1 MSVFNYIRR
10 LNLRSQNNLCIKVI
24 RPFADIQGVY
34 SVFGIFMINLTIKQK
49 LVLGIITAIFL
60 STSLVGFMAQQQAY
74 SILEKHVVEAELPI
88 TLKQI
93 GTEIDKEVS
102 MLASAAEQLANNHF
116 VIDALSDPQLNS
128 AKDKMLIKQLNEVKN
143 QYGLH
148 DASVVNR
155 ESAHY
160 WNQKGFLR
168 QLNQEQ
174 DAWFFKYSQS
184 GLSKMIDIYT
194 AVNGEVKLFVNYQQV
209 NGISASG
216 VSKLLDD
223 MVLFINSFR
232 IEKTGFVY
240 LMDGT
245 GKVAIHKDKN
255 VMGKLSI
262 QDIAGD
268 AASTLLTKKEFNLT
282 RLIKNE
288 QEIFLVSHY
297 IKSMNWYIVAEIP
310 VDEVF
315 AGLYASSQKIVL
327 WIAGIIA
334 IFIALSIWASGLI
347 TNKINTLSERFKA
360 LGEGDGNL
368 THRIQ
373 ISGHDEL
380 AELSRGFNSFV
391 EKIHATVSEVV
402 ATGRVLHITAEEVAL
417 KATSTRDNSEM
428 QRDQTLQ
435 VVTAINQMGSTINE
449 IASNAANAAQ
459 SASKVEVST
468 QEGRQTVIE
477 SRDAITQLEG
487 DLVQVSHV
495 VEQLAGTTQDIG
507 SILDVIR
514 GISDQTNLLALNA
527 AIEAARA
534 GEHGRGFAV
543 VADEVRQLAS
553 RTSESTDEIQKMID
567 QLQIEA
573 QNAVTAMGASH
584 AVTARGVKSAD
595 TATNVLAGI
604 ALSITDISDM
614 NTQVATATEEQSTV
628 VHTINQNI
636 EEINGINE
644 LTTATA
650 QELADSSQQ
659 LNALSQRLDQLVG
672 AFKV

>member
-1 MSVFNYIRR
+1 MS
-10 LNLRSQNNLCIKVI
+10 
-24 RPFADIQGVY
+24 IQ
-34 SVFGIFMINLTIKQK
+34 SCGINMINLTIKQK
-49 LVLGIITAIFL
+49 LVAGIVIAIIA
-60 STSLVGFMAQQQAY
+60 STSLVGIVAQKKAFET
-74 SILEKHVVEAELPI
+74 LDERLTTLELPTI
-88 TLKQI
+88 LNQI
-93 GTEIDKEVS
+93 GGEVDKEVAVIS
-102 MLASAAEQLANNHF
+102 SAAEQMANNPF
-116 VIDALSDPQLNS
+116 IIDAISDPTISPEDQTILIAQLNQL
-128 AKDKMLIKQLNEVKN
+128 KQQHQLN
-143 QYGLH
+143 
-148 DASVVNR
+148 DASVANR
-155 ESAHY
+155 KSANY
-160 WNQKGFLR
+160 WNQDGFLR
-168 QLNQEQ
+168 QLTQQQ
-174 DAWFFKYSQS
+174 DGWFFGFTQ
-184 GLSKMIDIYT
+184 GGPERMLNVFT
-194 AVNGEVKLFVNYQQV
+194 EQNGEVKLFVNFQQL
-209 NGISASG
+209 NG
-216 VSKLLDD
+216 VSMAGLSKSLDD
-223 MVLFINSFR
+223 MVSLLNGFR

-240 LMDGT
+240 LMDGN
-245 GKVAIHKDKN
+245 GDIKIHKN
-255 VMGKLSI
+255 NSIMGKQSI
-262 QDIAGD
+262 SDVVGSQE
-268 AASTLLTKKEFNLT
+268 ASVLLTKQNFNLS
-282 RLIKNE
+282 RIMKDG
-288 QEIFLVSHY
+288 QEIFIASHY
-297 IKSMNWYIVAEIP
+297 IPSMEWFIVTEVP

-315 AGLYASSQKIVL
+315 ESLHSSTQDIVM
-327 WIAGIIA
+327 WIVVIIA
-334 IFIALSIWASGLI
+334 VFITLAIWGAGSI
-347 TNKINTLSERFKA
+347 TNKLNDLSCRFRE
-360 LGEGDGNL
+360 LGEGEGDL
-368 THRIQ
+368 THRIE
-373 ISGHDEL
+373 IKGNDEI
-380 AELSRGFNSFV
+380 AQLSKGFNSFV
-391 EKIHATVSEVV
+391 EKIHNTVSEVV
-402 ATGRVLHITAEEVAL
+402 ETGHVLHTTAENVAL

-435 VVTAINQMGSTINE
+435 VVTAINQMGSTIHE
-449 IASNAANAAQ
+449 IASNAASAAQ
-459 SASKVEVST
+459 SASKAEVST

-567 QLQIEA
+567 QLQTEA
-573 QNAVTAMGASH
+573 QNAVTAMEASH
-584 AVTARGVKSAD
+584 TVTARGVSSAD
-595 TATNVLAGI
+595 NATEVLAGI

-628 VHTINQNI
+628 VYTINQNI

>member
-1 MSVFNYIRR
+1 
-10 LNLRSQNNLCIKVI
+10 
-24 RPFADIQGVY
+24 
-34 SVFGIFMINLTIKQK
+34 MINLTIKQK
-49 LVLGIITAIFL
+49 LVAGIVIAIIA
-60 STSLVGFMAQQQAY
+60 STSLVGIVAQTKAFET
-74 SILEKHVVEAELPI
+74 LDERLTTLELPTI
-88 TLKQI
+88 LKQI
-93 GTEIDKEVS
+93 GGEVDKEVAVIS
-102 MLASAAEQLANNHF
+102 SAAEQMANNSF
-116 VIDALSDPQLNS
+116 IIEAISDPTISPENQFI
-128 AKDKMLIKQLNEVKN
+128 LIKQLNQLKQ
-143 QYGLH
+143 QYQLN
-148 DASVVNR
+148 DASVANR
-155 ESAHY
+155 NNAYY
-160 WNQKGFLR
+160 WNQDGFLR
-168 QLNQEQ
+168 QLTQQQ
-174 DAWFFKYSQS
+174 DAWFFGFTQD
-184 GLSKMIDIYT
+184 GPERMLNVFT
-194 AVNGEVKLFVNYQQV
+194 EQNGEVKLFVNFQQL
-209 NGISASG
+209 NG
-216 VSKLLDD
+216 VSMAGFSKSLDD
-223 MVLFINSFR
+223 MVSLLNGFR

-240 LMDGT
+240 LMNGNGDI
-245 GKVAIHKDKN
+245 KIHKN
-255 VMGKLSI
+255 NSIMGKQSI
-262 QDIAGD
+262 SDVVGSQE
-268 AASTLLTKKEFNLT
+268 ASVLLTKQNFNLS
-282 RLIKNE
+282 RIMKDG
-288 QEIFLVSHY
+288 QEIFIASHY
-297 IKSMNWYIVAEIP
+297 IPSMEWFIVAEVP

-315 AGLYASSQKIVL
+315 ESLHSSTQEIILSILV
-327 WIAGIIA
+327 IIA
-334 IFIALSIWASGLI
+334 VFISLAIWGAGSI
-347 TNKINTLSERFKA
+347 TNKIKELVHRFHE
-360 LGEGDGNL
+360 LGEGEGDL
-368 THRIQ
+368 THRIEVK
-373 ISGHDEL
+373 GNDEI
-380 AELSRGFNSFV
+380 AELSKGFNGFV

-402 ATGRVLHITAEEVAL
+402 KTGHVLHTTAEHVAL

-435 VVTAINQMGSTINE
+435 VVTAINQMGSTIHE
-449 IASNAANAAQ
+449 IASNAASAAQ
-459 SASKVEVST
+459 SASKAEVST

-567 QLQIEA
+567 QLQTEA
-573 QNAVTAMGASH
+573 QNAVNAMEASH
-584 AVTARGVKSAD
+584 TVTARGVSSAD
-595 TATNVLAGI
+595 NATEVLAGI

-628 VHTINQNI
+628 VYTINQNI

>member
-1 MSVFNYIRR
+1 
-10 LNLRSQNNLCIKVI
+10 
-24 RPFADIQGVY
+24 
-34 SVFGIFMINLTIKQK
+34 MINLTIKQK
-49 LVLGIITAIFL
+49 LVAGIVIAIIA
-60 STSLVGFMAQQQAY
+60 STSLVGIVAQTKAFET
-74 SILEKHVVEAELPI
+74 LDERLTTLELPTI
-88 TLKQI
+88 LKQI
-93 GTEIDKEVS
+93 GGEVDKEVAVIS
-102 MLASAAEQLANNHF
+102 SAAEQMANNSF
-116 VIDALSDPQLNS
+116 IIEAISDPTISPENQFI
-128 AKDKMLIKQLNEVKN
+128 LIKQLNQLKQ
-143 QYGLH
+143 QYQLN
-148 DASVVNR
+148 DASVANR
-155 ESAHY
+155 NNAYY
-160 WNQKGFLR
+160 WNQDGFLR
-168 QLNQEQ
+168 QLTQQQ
-174 DAWFFKYSQS
+174 DAWFFGFTQD
-184 GLSKMIDIYT
+184 GPERMLNVFT
-194 AVNGEVKLFVNYQQV
+194 EQNGEVKLFVNFQQL
-209 NGISASG
+209 NG
-216 VSKLLDD
+216 VSMAGFSKSLDD
-223 MVLFINSFR
+223 MVSLLNGFR

-240 LMDGT
+240 LMNGNGDI
-245 GKVAIHKDKN
+245 KIHKN
-255 VMGKLSI
+255 NSIMGKQSI
-262 QDIAGD
+262 SDVVGSQE
-268 AASTLLTKKEFNLT
+268 ASVLLTKQNFNLS
-282 RLIKNE
+282 RIMKDG
-288 QEIFLVSHY
+288 QEIFIASHY
-297 IKSMNWYIVAEIP
+297 IPSMEWFIVAEVP

-315 AGLYASSQKIVL
+315 ESLHSSTQEIILSILV
-327 WIAGIIA
+327 IIA
-334 IFIALSIWASGLI
+334 VFISLAIWGAGSI
-347 TNKINTLSERFKA
+347 TNKIKELAHRFHE
-360 LGEGDGNL
+360 LGEGEGDL
-368 THRIQ
+368 THRIEVK
-373 ISGHDEL
+373 GNDEI
-380 AELSRGFNSFV
+380 AELSKGFNGFV

-402 ATGRVLHITAEEVAL
+402 ETGHVLHTTAENVAL

-435 VVTAINQMGSTINE
+435 VVTAINQMGSTIHE
-449 IASNAANAAQ
+449 IASNAASAAQ
-459 SASKVEVST
+459 SASKAEVST

-567 QLQIEA
+567 QLQAEA
-573 QNAVTAMGASH
+573 QNAVNAMEASH
-584 AVTARGVKSAD
+584 TVTARGVSSAD
-595 TATNVLAGI
+595 NATEVLAGI

-628 VHTINQNI
+628 VYTINQNI

>member
-1 MSVFNYIRR
+1 MS
-10 LNLRSQNNLCIKVI
+10 
-24 RPFADIQGVY
+24 IQRC
-34 SVFGIFMINLTIKQK
+34 GINMINLTIKQK
-49 LVLGIITAIFL
+49 LVAGIVIAIIA
-60 STSLVGFMAQQQAY
+60 STSLVGIVAQKKAFET
-74 SILEKHVVEAELPI
+74 LDERLTTLELPTI
-88 TLKQI
+88 LNQI
-93 GTEIDKEVS
+93 GGEVDKEVS
-102 MLASAAEQLANNHF
+102 IISSAAEQMANNRF
-116 VIDALSDPQLNS
+116 IIDAISNPDISPEDQTILIAQLNQL
-128 AKDKMLIKQLNEVKN
+128 KQQYQLN
-143 QYGLH
+143 
-148 DASVVNR
+148 DASVANR
-155 ESAHY
+155 QTANY
-160 WNQKGFLR
+160 WNQGGFLR
-168 QLNQEQ
+168 QLTQQQ
-174 DAWFFKYSQS
+174 DGWFFGFTQ
-184 GLSKMIDIYT
+184 GGPERMLNVFT
-194 AVNGEVKLFVNYQQV
+194 EQNGEVKLFVNFQQL
-209 NGISASG
+209 NGVAMAG
-216 VSKLLDD
+216 FSKSLDD
-223 MVLFINSFR
+223 MVSLLNGFK

-240 LMDGT
+240 LMDGN
-245 GKVAIHKDKN
+245 GDIKIHKN
-255 VMGKLSI
+255 NSIMGKQSI
-262 QDIAGD
+262 RDVVGAE
-268 AASTLLTKKEFNLT
+268 ASTLLAKQEFNLS
-282 RLIKNE
+282 RIMKDG
-288 QEIFLVSHY
+288 QEIFIASHY
-297 IKSMNWYIVAEIP
+297 IPSMEWFIVAEVP

-315 AGLYASSQKIVL
+315 ESLHASTQDIII
-327 WIAGIIA
+327 WIAVIIA
-334 IFIALSIWASGLI
+334 VFITLAIWGAGSI
-347 TNKINTLSERFKA
+347 TNKINELACRFRE
-360 LGEGDGNL
+360 LGEGEGDL
-368 THRIQ
+368 AHRIE
-373 ISGHDEL
+373 IKGNDEI
-380 AELSRGFNSFV
+380 AELSKGFNGFV

-402 ATGRVLHITAEEVAL
+402 ETGHVLHTTAENVAL

-449 IASNAANAAQ
+449 IASNAANAANAAQ
-459 SASKVEVST
+459 SASKAEVST

-477 SRDAITQLEG
+477 SRDAIMQLEG

-514 GISDQTNLLALNA
+514 SISDQTNLLALNA

-553 RTSESTDEIQKMID
+553 RTSESTDEIQRMID
-567 QLQIEA
+567 QLQTEA
-573 QNAVTAMGASH
+573 QNAVTAMEASH

-595 TATNVLAGI
+595 TATDVLAGI

-628 VHTINQNI
+628 VFTINQNI

>member
-1 MSVFNYIRR
+1 
-10 LNLRSQNNLCIKVI
+10 
-24 RPFADIQGVY
+24 
-34 SVFGIFMINLTIKQK
+34 MINLTIKQK
-49 LVLGIITAIFL
+49 LVAGIVIAIIA
-60 STSLVGFMAQQQAY
+60 STSLVGIVAQTKAFET
-74 SILEKHVVEAELPI
+74 LDERLTTLELPTI
-88 TLKQI
+88 LKQI
-93 GTEIDKEVS
+93 GGEVDKEVAVIS
-102 MLASAAEQLANNHF
+102 SAAEQMANNSF
-116 VIDALSDPQLNS
+116 IIEAISDPTISPENQFI
-128 AKDKMLIKQLNEVKN
+128 LIKQLNQLKQ
-143 QYGLH
+143 QYQLN
-148 DASVVNR
+148 DASVANR
-155 ESAHY
+155 NNAYY
-160 WNQKGFLR
+160 WNQDGFLR
-168 QLNQEQ
+168 QLTQQQ
-174 DAWFFKYSQS
+174 DAWFFGFTQD
-184 GLSKMIDIYT
+184 GPERMLNVFT
-194 AVNGEVKLFVNYQQV
+194 EQNGEVKLFVNFQQL
-209 NGISASG
+209 NG
-216 VSKLLDD
+216 VSMAGFSKSLDD
-223 MVLFINSFR
+223 MVSLLNGFR

-240 LMDGT
+240 LMNGNGDI
-245 GKVAIHKDKN
+245 KIHKN
-255 VMGKLSI
+255 NSIMGKQSI
-262 QDIAGD
+262 SDVVGSQE
-268 AASTLLTKKEFNLT
+268 ASVLLTKQNFNLS
-282 RLIKNE
+282 RIMKDG
-288 QEIFLVSHY
+288 QEIFIASHY
-297 IKSMNWYIVAEIP
+297 IPSMEWFIVAEVP

-315 AGLYASSQKIVL
+315 ESLHSSTQEIILSILV
-327 WIAGIIA
+327 IIA
-334 IFIALSIWASGLI
+334 VFISLAIWGAGSI
-347 TNKINTLSERFKA
+347 TNKIKELAHRFHE
-360 LGEGDGNL
+360 LGEGEGDL
-368 THRIQ
+368 THRIEVK
-373 ISGHDEL
+373 GNDEI
-380 AELSRGFNSFV
+380 AELSKGFNGFV

-402 ATGRVLHITAEEVAL
+402 ETGHVLHTTAENVAL

-435 VVTAINQMGSTINE
+435 VVTAINQMGSTIHE
-449 IASNAANAAQ
+449 IASNAASAAQ
-459 SASKVEVST
+459 SASKAEVST

-567 QLQIEA
+567 QLQTEA
-573 QNAVTAMGASH
+573 QNAVNAMEASH
-584 AVTARGVKSAD
+584 TVTARGVSSAD
-595 TATNVLAGI
+595 NATEVLAGI

-628 VHTINQNI
+628 VYTINQNI

>member
-1 MSVFNYIRR
+1 MS
-10 LNLRSQNNLCIKVI
+10 
-24 RPFADIQGVY
+24 IQ
-34 SVFGIFMINLTIKQK
+34 SCGINMINLTIKQK
-49 LVLGIITAIFL
+49 LVAGIVIAIIA
-60 STSLVGFMAQQQAY
+60 STSLVGIVAQKKAFET
-74 SILEKHVVEAELPI
+74 LDERLTTLELPTI
-88 TLKQI
+88 LNQI
-93 GTEIDKEVS
+93 GGEVDKEVAVIS
-102 MLASAAEQLANNHF
+102 SAAEQMANNSF
-116 VIDALSDPQLNS
+116 IIDAISDPTISPENQFI
-128 AKDKMLIKQLNEVKN
+128 LIKQLNQLKQ
-143 QYGLH
+143 QYQLN
-148 DASVVNR
+148 DASVANR
-155 ESAHY
+155 NNAYY
-160 WNQKGFLR
+160 WNQDGFLR
-168 QLNQEQ
+168 QLTQQQ
-174 DAWFFKYSQS
+174 DAWFFGFTQ
-184 GLSKMIDIYT
+184 GGPERMLNVFT
-194 AVNGEVKLFVNYQQV
+194 EQNGEVKLFVNFQQL
-209 NGISASG
+209 NG
-216 VSKLLDD
+216 VSMAGFSKSLDD
-223 MVLFINSFR
+223 MVSLLNGFR

-240 LMDGT
+240 LMDGN
-245 GKVAIHKDKN
+245 GDIKIHKN
-255 VMGKLSI
+255 NSIMGKQSI
-262 QDIAGD
+262 SDVVGSQE
-268 AASTLLTKKEFNLT
+268 ASVLLTKQNFNLS
-282 RLIKNE
+282 RIMKDG
-288 QEIFLVSHY
+288 QEIFIASHY
-297 IKSMNWYIVAEIP
+297 IPSMEWFIVAEVP

-315 AGLYASSQKIVL
+315 ESLHSSTQEIIL
-327 WIAGIIA
+327 SILIIIA
-334 IFIALSIWASGLI
+334 VFISLAIWGAGSI
-347 TNKINTLSERFKA
+347 TNKIKELAHRFHE
-360 LGEGDGNL
+360 LGEGEGDL
-368 THRIQ
+368 THRIEVK
-373 ISGHDEL
+373 GNDEI
-380 AELSRGFNSFV
+380 AELSKGFNGFV

-402 ATGRVLHITAEEVAL
+402 ETGHVLHTTAENVAL

-435 VVTAINQMGSTINE
+435 VVTAINQMGSTIHE
-449 IASNAANAAQ
+449 IASNAASAAQ
-459 SASKVEVST
+459 SASKAEVST

-567 QLQIEA
+567 QLQTEA
-573 QNAVTAMGASH
+573 QNAVNAMEASH
-584 AVTARGVKSAD
+584 TVTARGVSSAD
-595 TATNVLAGI
+595 NATEVLAGI

-628 VHTINQNI
+628 VYTINQNI

>member
-1 MSVFNYIRR
+1 
-10 LNLRSQNNLCIKVI
+10 
-24 RPFADIQGVY
+24 
-34 SVFGIFMINLTIKQK
+34 MINLTIKQK
-49 LVLGIITAIFL
+49 LVAGIVIAIIA
-60 STSLVGFMAQQQAY
+60 STSLVGIVAQKKAFET
-74 SILEKHVVEAELPI
+74 LDERLTTLELPTI
-88 TLKQI
+88 LNQI
-93 GTEIDKEVS
+93 GGEVDKEVAVIS
-102 MLASAAEQLANNHF
+102 SAAEQMANNSF
-116 VIDALSDPQLNS
+116 IIDAISDPTISPENQFI
-128 AKDKMLIKQLNEVKN
+128 LIKQLNQLKQ
-143 QYGLH
+143 QYQLN
-148 DASVVNR
+148 DASVANR
-155 ESAHY
+155 NNAYY
-160 WNQKGFLR
+160 WNQDGFLR
-168 QLNQEQ
+168 QLTQQQ
-174 DAWFFKYSQS
+174 DAWFFGFTQ
-184 GLSKMIDIYT
+184 GGPERMLNVFT
-194 AVNGEVKLFVNYQQV
+194 EQNGEVKLFVNFQQL
-209 NGISASG
+209 NG
-216 VSKLLDD
+216 VSMAGFSKSLDD
-223 MVLFINSFR
+223 MVSLLNGFR

-240 LMDGT
+240 LMDGN
-245 GKVAIHKDKN
+245 GDIKIHKN
-255 VMGKLSI
+255 NSIMGKQSI
-262 QDIAGD
+262 SDVVGSQE
-268 AASTLLTKKEFNLT
+268 ASVLLTKQNFNLS
-282 RLIKNE
+282 RIMKDG
-288 QEIFLVSHY
+288 QEIFIASHY
-297 IKSMNWYIVAEIP
+297 IPSMEWFIVAEVP

-315 AGLYASSQKIVL
+315 ESLHSSTQEIIL
-327 WIAGIIA
+327 SILIIIA
-334 IFIALSIWASGLI
+334 VFISLAIWGAGSI
-347 TNKINTLSERFKA
+347 TNKIKELAHRFHE
-360 LGEGDGNL
+360 LGEGEGDL
-368 THRIQ
+368 THRIEVK
-373 ISGHDEL
+373 GNDEI
-380 AELSRGFNSFV
+380 AELSKGFNGFV

-402 ATGRVLHITAEEVAL
+402 ETGHVLHTTAENVAL

-435 VVTAINQMGSTINE
+435 VVTAINQMGSTIHE
-449 IASNAANAAQ
+449 IASNAASAAQ
-459 SASKVEVST
+459 SASKAEVST

-567 QLQIEA
+567 QLQTEA
-573 QNAVTAMGASH
+573 QNAVNAMEASH
-584 AVTARGVKSAD
+584 TVTARGVSSAD
-595 TATNVLAGI
+595 NATEVLAGI

-628 VHTINQNI
+628 VYTINQNI

>member
-1 MSVFNYIRR
+1 
-10 LNLRSQNNLCIKVI
+10 
-24 RPFADIQGVY
+24 
-34 SVFGIFMINLTIKQK
+34 MINLTIKQK
-49 LVLGIITAIFL
+49 LVAGIVIAIIA
-60 STSLVGFMAQQQAY
+60 STSLVGLVAQTKAFET
-74 SILEKHVVEAELPI
+74 LDERLTTLELPTI
-88 TLKQI
+88 LKQI
-93 GTEIDKEVS
+93 GGEVDKEVTVIS
-102 MLASAAEQLANNHF
+102 SAAEQMANNPF
-116 VIDALSDPQLNS
+116 IIDAISNPDISPEDQTILIAQLNQL
-128 AKDKMLIKQLNEVKN
+128 KQQHQLN
-143 QYGLH
+143 
-148 DASVVNR
+148 DASVANR
-155 ESAHY
+155 NSANY
-160 WNQKGFLR
+160 WNQDGFLR
-168 QLNQEQ
+168 QLTQQQ
-174 DAWFFKYSQS
+174 DGWFFGFTQ
-184 GLSKMIDIYT
+184 GGPERMLNVFT
-194 AVNGEVKLFVNYQQV
+194 EQNGEVKLFVNFQQL
-209 NGISASG
+209 NG
-216 VSKLLDD
+216 VSMAGLSKSLDD
-223 MVLFINSFR
+223 MVSLLNGFR

-240 LMDGT
+240 LMDGN
-245 GKVAIHKDKN
+245 GDIKIHKN
-255 VMGKLSI
+255 NSIMGKQSI
-262 QDIAGD
+262 SDVVGSQE
-268 AASTLLTKKEFNLT
+268 ASVLLTKQNFNLS
-282 RLIKNE
+282 RIMKDG
-288 QEIFLVSHY
+288 QEIFIASHY
-297 IKSMNWYIVAEIP
+297 IPSMEWFIVAEVP

-315 AGLYASSQKIVL
+315 ESLHSSTQDIVM
-327 WIAGIIA
+327 WIVVIIA
-334 IFIALSIWASGLI
+334 VFITLAIWGAGSI
-347 TNKINTLSERFKA
+347 TNKIKELAHRFRE
-360 LGEGDGNL
+360 LGEGEGDL
-368 THRIQ
+368 THRIEVK
-373 ISGHDEL
+373 GNDEI
-380 AELSRGFNSFV
+380 ADLSKGFNSFV
-391 EKIHATVSEVV
+391 EKIHNTVSEVV
-402 ATGRVLHITAEEVAL
+402 ETGHVLHTTAENVAL

-435 VVTAINQMGSTINE
+435 VVTAINQMGSTIHEN
-449 IASNAANAAQ
+449 ASNAASAAQ
-459 SASKVEVST
+459 SASKAEVST

-567 QLQIEA
+567 QLQTEA
-573 QNAVTAMGASH
+573 QNAVNAMEASH
-584 AVTARGVKSAD
+584 TVTARGVSSAD
-595 TATNVLAGI
+595 NATEVLAGI

-628 VHTINQNI
+628 VYTINQNI

>member
-1 MSVFNYIRR
+1 
-10 LNLRSQNNLCIKVI
+10 
-24 RPFADIQGVY
+24 
-34 SVFGIFMINLTIKQK
+34 MINLTIKQK
-49 LVLGIITAIFL
+49 LVAGIIIAIIA
-60 STSLVGFMAQQQAY
+60 STSLVGIVAQKKAFDTLDERLTTLELPT
-74 SILEKHVVEAELPI
+74 ILE
-88 TLKQI
+88 QI
-93 GTEIDKEVS
+93 GGEVDKEVAVIS
-102 MLASAAEQLANNHF
+102 SAAEQMANNSF
-116 VIDALSDPQLNS
+116 IIDAISDPTTSPENQTI
-128 AKDKMLIKQLNEVKN
+128 LIKQLNQLKQ
-143 QYGLH
+143 QYQLN
-148 DASVVNR
+148 DASVANR
-155 ESAHY
+155 NNAYY
-160 WNQKGFLR
+160 WNQDGFLR
-168 QLNQEQ
+168 QLTQQQ
-174 DAWFFKYSQS
+174 DGWFFGFTQ
-184 GLSKMIDIYT
+184 GGPERMLNVFT
-194 AVNGEVKLFVNYQQV
+194 EQNGEVKLFVNFQQL
-209 NGISASG
+209 NG
-216 VSKLLDD
+216 VSMAGFSKSLDD
-223 MVLFINSFR
+223 MVALLNGFT

-240 LMDGT
+240 LMDGN
-245 GKVAIHKDKN
+245 GDIKIHKSN
-255 VMGKLSI
+255 SIMGKQSI
-262 QDIAGD
+262 SDVVGSQE
-268 AASTLLTKKEFNLT
+268 ASVLLTKQNFNLS
-282 RLIKNE
+282 RIKKNGK
-288 QEIFLVSHY
+288 EIFIASHY
-297 IKSMNWYIVAEIP
+297 IPSMEWFIVAEVP

-315 AGLYASSQKIVL
+315 ESLHASTQDILMWIV
-327 WIAGIIA
+327 GIIA
-334 IFIALSIWASGLI
+334 VFVTLAIWGAGSI
-347 TNKINTLSERFKA
+347 TNKIKELAHRFRE
-360 LGEGDGNL
+360 LGEGEGDL
-368 THRIQ
+368 THRIEVK
-373 ISGHDEL
+373 GNDEI
-380 AELSRGFNSFV
+380 AELSKGFNSFV
-391 EKIHATVSEVV
+391 EKIHSTVTDVV
-402 ATGRVLHITAEEVAL
+402 ETGHVLHTTAENVAL

-449 IASNAANAAQ
+449 IASNAASAAQ
-459 SASKVEVST
+459 SASKAEAST
-468 QEGRQTVIE
+468 QDGRQTVIE

-567 QLQIEA
+567 QLQAEA
-573 QNAVTAMGASH
+573 QNAVTAMEASH
-584 AVTARGVKSAD
+584 AVTARGVQSAD
-595 TATNVLAGI
+595 TATDVLAGI

-628 VHTINQNI
+628 VYTINQNI

>member
-1 MSVFNYIRR
+1 MS
-10 LNLRSQNNLCIKVI
+10 
-24 RPFADIQGVY
+24 IQ
-34 SVFGIFMINLTIKQK
+34 SCGINMINLTIKQK
-49 LVLGIITAIFL
+49 LVAGIVIAIIA
-60 STSLVGFMAQQQAY
+60 STSLVGIVAQKKAFET
-74 SILEKHVVEAELPI
+74 LDERLTTLELPTI
-88 TLKQI
+88 LNQI
-93 GTEIDKEVS
+93 GGEVDKEVAVIS
-102 MLASAAEQLANNHF
+102 SAAEQMANNSF
-116 VIDALSDPQLNS
+116 IIDAISDPTISPENQFI
-128 AKDKMLIKQLNEVKN
+128 LIKQLNQLKQ
-143 QYGLH
+143 QYQLN
-148 DASVVNR
+148 DASVANR
-155 ESAHY
+155 NNAYY
-160 WNQKGFLR
+160 WNQDGFLR
-168 QLNQEQ
+168 QLTQQQ
-174 DAWFFKYSQS
+174 DAWFFGFTQ
-184 GLSKMIDIYT
+184 GGPERMLNVFT
-194 AVNGEVKLFVNYQQV
+194 EQNGEVKLFVNFQQL
-209 NGISASG
+209 NG
-216 VSKLLDD
+216 VSMAGFSKSLDD
-223 MVLFINSFR
+223 MVSLLNGFR

-240 LMDGT
+240 LMDGN
-245 GKVAIHKDKN
+245 GDIKIHKN
-255 VMGKLSI
+255 NSIMGKQSI
-262 QDIAGD
+262 SDVVGSQE
-268 AASTLLTKKEFNLT
+268 ASVLLTKQNFNLS
-282 RLIKNE
+282 RIMKDG
-288 QEIFLVSHY
+288 QEIFIASHY
-297 IKSMNWYIVAEIP
+297 IPSMEWFIVAEVP

-315 AGLYASSQKIVL
+315 ESLHSSTQEIIL
-327 WIAGIIA
+327 SILIIIA
-334 IFIALSIWASGLI
+334 VFISLAIWGAGSI
-347 TNKINTLSERFKA
+347 TNKIKELAHRFHE
-360 LGEGDGNL
+360 LGEGEGDL
-368 THRIQ
+368 THRIEVK
-373 ISGHDEL
+373 GNDEI
-380 AELSRGFNSFV
+380 AELSKGFNGFV

-402 ATGRVLHITAEEVAL
+402 ETGHVLHTTAENVAL

-435 VVTAINQMGSTINE
+435 VVTAINQMGSTIHE
-449 IASNAANAAQ
+449 IASNAASAAQ
-459 SASKVEVST
+459 SASKAEVST

-567 QLQIEA
+567 QLQTEA
-573 QNAVTAMGASH
+573 QNAVNAMEASH
-584 AVTARGVKSAD
+584 AVTARGVSSAD
-595 TATNVLAGI
+595 NATEVLAGI

-628 VHTINQNI
+628 VYTINQNI

>member
-1 MSVFNYIRR
+1 
-10 LNLRSQNNLCIKVI
+10 
-24 RPFADIQGVY
+24 
-34 SVFGIFMINLTIKQK
+34 MINLTIKQK
-49 LVLGIITAIFL
+49 LVAGIIIAIIA
-60 STSLVGFMAQQQAY
+60 STSLVGIVAQKKAFDTLDERLTTLELPT
-74 SILEKHVVEAELPI
+74 ILE
-88 TLKQI
+88 QI
-93 GTEIDKEVS
+93 GGEVDKEVAVIS
-102 MLASAAEQLANNHF
+102 SAAEQMANNSF
-116 VIDALSDPQLNS
+116 IIDAISDPTTSPENQTI
-128 AKDKMLIKQLNEVKN
+128 LIKQLNQLKQ
-143 QYGLH
+143 QYQLN
-148 DASVVNR
+148 DASVANR
-155 ESAHY
+155 NNAYY
-160 WNQKGFLR
+160 WNQDGFLR
-168 QLNQEQ
+168 QLTQQQ
-174 DAWFFKYSQS
+174 DGWFFGFTQ
-184 GLSKMIDIYT
+184 GGPERMLNVFT
-194 AVNGEVKLFVNYQQV
+194 EQNGEVKLFVNFQQL
-209 NGISASG
+209 NG
-216 VSKLLDD
+216 VSMAGFSKSLDD
-223 MVLFINSFR
+223 MVALLNGFT

-240 LMDGT
+240 LMDGN
-245 GKVAIHKDKN
+245 GDIKIHKSN
-255 VMGKLSI
+255 SIMGKQSI
-262 QDIAGD
+262 SDVVGSQE
-268 AASTLLTKKEFNLT
+268 ASVLLTKQNFNLS
-282 RLIKNE
+282 RINKNGK
-288 QEIFLVSHY
+288 EIFIASHY
-297 IKSMNWYIVAEIP
+297 IPSMEWFIVAEVP

-315 AGLYASSQKIVL
+315 ESLHASTQDILMWIV
-327 WIAGIIA
+327 GIIA
-334 IFIALSIWASGLI
+334 VFITLAIWGAGSI
-347 TNKINTLSERFKA
+347 TNKIKELAHRFRE
-360 LGEGDGNL
+360 LGEGEGDL
-368 THRIQ
+368 THRIEVK
-373 ISGHDEL
+373 GNDEI
-380 AELSRGFNSFV
+380 AELSKGFNSFV
-391 EKIHATVSEVV
+391 EKIHSTVTDVV
-402 ATGRVLHITAEEVAL
+402 ETGHVLHTTAENVAL

-449 IASNAANAAQ
+449 IASNAASAAQ
-459 SASKVEVST
+459 SASKAEAST
-468 QEGRQTVIE
+468 QDGRQTVIE

-567 QLQIEA
+567 QLQAEA
-573 QNAVTAMGASH
+573 QNAVTAMEASH
-584 AVTARGVKSAD
+584 AVTARGVQSAD
-595 TATNVLAGI
+595 TATEVLAGI

-628 VHTINQNI
+628 VYTINQNI

>member
-1 MSVFNYIRR
+1 
-10 LNLRSQNNLCIKVI
+10 
-24 RPFADIQGVY
+24 
-34 SVFGIFMINLTIKQK
+34 MINLTIKQK
-49 LVLGIITAIFL
+49 LVAGIVIAIIA
-60 STSLVGFMAQQQAY
+60 STSLVGIVAQKKAFET
-74 SILEKHVVEAELPI
+74 LDERLTTLELPTI
-88 TLKQI
+88 LNQI
-93 GTEIDKEVS
+93 GGEVDKEVAVIS
-102 MLASAAEQLANNHF
+102 SAAEQMANNSF
-116 VIDALSDPQLNS
+116 IIDAISDPTISPENQFI
-128 AKDKMLIKQLNEVKN
+128 LIKQLNQLKQ
-143 QYGLH
+143 QYQLN
-148 DASVVNR
+148 DASVANR
-155 ESAHY
+155 NNAYY
-160 WNQKGFLR
+160 WNQDGFLR
-168 QLNQEQ
+168 QLTQQQ
-174 DAWFFKYSQS
+174 DAWFFGFTQ
-184 GLSKMIDIYT
+184 GGPERMLNVFT
-194 AVNGEVKLFVNYQQV
+194 EQNGEVKLFVNFQQL
-209 NGISASG
+209 NG
-216 VSKLLDD
+216 VSMAGFSKSLDD
-223 MVLFINSFR
+223 MVSLLNGFR

-240 LMDGT
+240 LMDGN
-245 GKVAIHKDKN
+245 GDIKIHKN
-255 VMGKLSI
+255 NSIMGKQSI
-262 QDIAGD
+262 SDVVGSQE
-268 AASTLLTKKEFNLT
+268 ASVLLTKQNFNLS
-282 RLIKNE
+282 RIMKDG
-288 QEIFLVSHY
+288 QEIFIASHY
-297 IKSMNWYIVAEIP
+297 IPSMEWFIVAEVP

-315 AGLYASSQKIVL
+315 ESLHSSTQEIIL
-327 WIAGIIA
+327 SILIIIA
-334 IFIALSIWASGLI
+334 VFISLAIWGAGSI
-347 TNKINTLSERFKA
+347 TNKIKELAHRFHE
-360 LGEGDGNL
+360 LGEGEGDL
-368 THRIQ
+368 THRIEVK
-373 ISGHDEL
+373 GNDEI
-380 AELSRGFNSFV
+380 AELSKGFNGFV

-402 ATGRVLHITAEEVAL
+402 ETGHVLHTTAENVAL

-435 VVTAINQMGSTINE
+435 VVTAINQMGSTIHE
-449 IASNAANAAQ
+449 IASNAASAAQ
-459 SASKVEVST
+459 SASKAEVST

-567 QLQIEA
+567 QLQTEA
-573 QNAVTAMGASH
+573 QNAVNAMEASH
-584 AVTARGVKSAD
+584 AVTARGVSSAD
-595 TATNVLAGI
+595 NATEVLAGI

-628 VHTINQNI
+628 VYTINQNI

>member
-1 MSVFNYIRR
+1 
-10 LNLRSQNNLCIKVI
+10 
-24 RPFADIQGVY
+24 
-34 SVFGIFMINLTIKQK
+34 MINLTIKQK
-49 LVLGIITAIFL
+49 LVAGIIIAIIA
-60 STSLVGFMAQQQAY
+60 STSLVGIVAQKKAFDT
-74 SILEKHVVEAELPI
+74 LDERLTTLELPTI
-88 TLKQI
+88 LKQI
-93 GTEIDKEVS
+93 GGEVDKEVAMIS
-102 MLASAAEQLANNHF
+102 ASAEQMANNSF
-116 VIDALSDPQLNS
+116 IIDAISDPTISPENQTI
-128 AKDKMLIKQLNEVKN
+128 LIKQLNQLKQ
-143 QYGLH
+143 QYQLN
-148 DASVVNR
+148 DASVANR
-155 ESAHY
+155 NNAYY
-160 WNQKGFLR
+160 WNQDGFLR
-168 QLNQEQ
+168 QLTQEQ
-174 DAWFFKYSQS
+174 DAWFFGFTQS
-184 GLSKMIDIYT
+184 GPERMLNVFT
-194 AVNGEVKLFVNYQQV
+194 EQNGEVKLFVNFQQL
-209 NGISASG
+209 NG
-216 VSKLLDD
+216 VSMAGFSKSLDD
-223 MVLFINSFR
+223 MVSLLNGFT

-240 LMDGT
+240 LMDANGDI
-245 GKVAIHKDKN
+245 KIHKSN
-255 VMGKLSI
+255 SIMGKQSI
-262 QDIAGD
+262 SDVVGTE
-268 AASTLLTKKEFNLT
+268 ASTLLTKQEFNLS
-282 RLIKNE
+282 RIMKDG
-288 QEIFLVSHY
+288 QEIFIASHY
-297 IKSMNWYIVAEIP
+297 IPSMEWFIVAEVP

-315 AGLYASSQKIVL
+315 ESLHASTQDILMWIV
-327 WIAGIIA
+327 GIIA
-334 IFIALSIWASGLI
+334 VFVTLAIWGAGSI
-347 TNKINTLSERFKA
+347 TNKIKELAHRFRE
-360 LGEGDGNL
+360 LGEGEGDL
-368 THRIQ
+368 THRIEVK
-373 ISGHDEL
+373 GNDEI
-380 AELSRGFNSFV
+380 AELSKGFNSFV
-391 EKIHATVSEVV
+391 EKIHSTVTDVV
-402 ATGRVLHITAEEVAL
+402 ETGHLLHTTAENVAL

-449 IASNAANAAQ
+449 IASNAASAAQ
-459 SASKVEVST
+459 SASKVEAST
-468 QEGRQTVIE
+468 QDGRQTVIE

-567 QLQIEA
+567 QLQTEA
-573 QNAVTAMGASH
+573 QNAVTAMEASH
-584 AVTARGVKSAD
+584 AVTARGVQSAD
-595 TATNVLAGI
+595 TATDVLAGI

-628 VHTINQNI
+628 VYTINQNI

>member
-1 MSVFNYIRR
+1 
-10 LNLRSQNNLCIKVI
+10 
-24 RPFADIQGVY
+24 
-34 SVFGIFMINLTIKQK
+34 MINLTIKQK
-49 LVLGIITAIFL
+49 LVAGIVIAIIA
-60 STSLVGFMAQQQAY
+60 STSLVGLVAQTKAFET
-74 SILEKHVVEAELPI
+74 LDERLTTLELPTI
-88 TLKQI
+88 LKQI
-93 GTEIDKEVS
+93 GGEVDKEVAVIS
-102 MLASAAEQLANNHF
+102 SAAEQMANNPF
-116 VIDALSDPQLNS
+116 IIDAISNPDISPEDQTILIAQLN
-128 AKDKMLIKQLNEVKN
+128 KLKQQHQLN
-143 QYGLH
+143 
-148 DASVVNR
+148 DASVANR
-155 ESAHY
+155 QTANY
-160 WNQKGFLR
+160 WNQDGFLR
-168 QLNQEQ
+168 QLTQQQ
-174 DAWFFKYSQS
+174 DGWFFGFTQS
-184 GLSKMIDIYT
+184 GPERMLNVFT
-194 AVNGEVKLFVNYQQV
+194 EQNGEVKLFVNFQQL
-209 NGISASG
+209 NGISMAG
-216 VSKLLDD
+216 LSKSLDD
-223 MVLFINSFR
+223 MVSLLNGFR

-240 LMDGT
+240 LMDGN
-245 GKVAIHKDKN
+245 GDIKIHKNDSI
-255 VMGKLSI
+255 MGKQSI
-262 QDIAGD
+262 RDVVGRE
-268 AASTLLTKKEFNLT
+268 ASTLLSKQAFNLS
-282 RLIKNE
+282 RIEKNGK
-288 QEIFLVSHY
+288 EIFIASHY
-297 IKSMNWYIVAEIP
+297 IPSMEWFIVAEVP

-315 AGLYASSQKIVL
+315 ESLHRSTQEIILSILV
-327 WIAGIIA
+327 IIA
-334 IFIALSIWASGLI
+334 VFISLAILGAGSI
-347 TNKINTLSERFKA
+347 TNRLKELAHRFRE
-360 LGEGDGNL
+360 LGEGEGDL
-368 THRIQ
+368 THRIE
-373 ISGHDEL
+373 IKGNDEI
-380 AELSRGFNSFV
+380 AELSKGFNGFV

-402 ATGRVLHITAEEVAL
+402 ATGHVLHSTAENVAL

-449 IASNAANAAQ
+449 IALNAANAAQ

-514 GISDQTNLLALNA
+514 SISDQTNLLALNA

-567 QLQIEA
+567 QLQTEA
-573 QNAVTAMGASH
+573 QNAVTAMEASH

-595 TATNVLAGI
+595 TATDVLAGI

-628 VHTINQNI
+628 VYTINQNI

>member
-1 MSVFNYIRR
+1 
-10 LNLRSQNNLCIKVI
+10 
-24 RPFADIQGVY
+24 
-34 SVFGIFMINLTIKQK
+34 MINLTIKQK
-49 LVLGIITAIFL
+49 LVAGIIIAIIA
-60 STSLVGFMAQQQAY
+60 STSLVGIVAQKKAFDTLDERLTTLELPT
-74 SILEKHVVEAELPI
+74 ILE
-88 TLKQI
+88 QI
-93 GTEIDKEVS
+93 GGEVDKEVAVIS
-102 MLASAAEQLANNHF
+102 SAAEQMANNSF
-116 VIDALSDPQLNS
+116 IIDAISDPTTSPENQTI
-128 AKDKMLIKQLNEVKN
+128 LIKQLNQLKQ
-143 QYGLH
+143 QYQLN
-148 DASVVNR
+148 DASVANR
-155 ESAHY
+155 NNAYY
-160 WNQKGFLR
+160 WNQDGFLR
-168 QLNQEQ
+168 QLTQQQ
-174 DAWFFKYSQS
+174 DGWFFGFTQ
-184 GLSKMIDIYT
+184 GGPERMLNVFT
-194 AVNGEVKLFVNYQQV
+194 EQNGEVKLFVNFQQL
-209 NGISASG
+209 NG
-216 VSKLLDD
+216 VSMAGFSKSLDD
-223 MVLFINSFR
+223 MVALLNGFT

-240 LMDGT
+240 LMDGN
-245 GKVAIHKDKN
+245 GDIKIHKSN
-255 VMGKLSI
+255 SIMGKQSI
-262 QDIAGD
+262 SDVVGSQE
-268 AASTLLTKKEFNLT
+268 ASVLLTKQNFNLS
-282 RLIKNE
+282 RINKNGK
-288 QEIFLVSHY
+288 EIFIASHY
-297 IKSMNWYIVAEIP
+297 IPSMEWFIVAEVP

-315 AGLYASSQKIVL
+315 ESLHASTQDILMWIV
-327 WIAGIIA
+327 GIIA
-334 IFIALSIWASGLI
+334 VFITLAIWGAGSI
-347 TNKINTLSERFKA
+347 TNKIKELAHRFRE
-360 LGEGDGNL
+360 LGEGEGDL
-368 THRIQ
+368 THRIEVK
-373 ISGHDEL
+373 GNDEI
-380 AELSRGFNSFV
+380 AELSKGFNSFV
-391 EKIHATVSEVV
+391 EKIHSTVTDVV
-402 ATGRVLHITAEEVAL
+402 ETGHVLHTTAENVAL

-449 IASNAANAAQ
+449 IASNAASAAQ
-459 SASKVEVST
+459 SASKAEAST
-468 QEGRQTVIE
+468 QDGRQTVIE

-567 QLQIEA
+567 QLQTEA
-573 QNAVTAMGASH
+573 QNAVTAMEASH
-584 AVTARGVKSAD
+584 AVTARGVQSAD
-595 TATNVLAGI
+595 TATDVLAGI

-628 VHTINQNI
+628 VYTINQNI

>member
-1 MSVFNYIRR
+1 
-10 LNLRSQNNLCIKVI
+10 
-24 RPFADIQGVY
+24 
-34 SVFGIFMINLTIKQK
+34 MINLTIKQK
-49 LVLGIITAIFL
+49 LVVGIVIAIIA
-60 STSLVGFMAQQQAY
+60 STSLVGIVAQTKAFET
-74 SILEKHVVEAELPI
+74 LDERLTTLELPTI
-88 TLKQI
+88 LKQI
-93 GTEIDKEVS
+93 GGEVDKEVAVIS
-102 MLASAAEQLANNHF
+102 SAAEQMANNSF
-116 VIDALSDPQLNS
+116 IIDAISDPTISPENQFI
-128 AKDKMLIKQLNEVKN
+128 LIKQLNQLKQ
-143 QYGLH
+143 QYQLN
-148 DASVVNR
+148 DASVANR
-155 ESAHY
+155 NNAYY
-160 WNQKGFLR
+160 WNQDGFLR
-168 QLNQEQ
+168 QLTQQQ
-174 DAWFFKYSQS
+174 DAWFFGFTQD
-184 GLSKMIDIYT
+184 GPERMLNVFT
-194 AVNGEVKLFVNYQQV
+194 EQNGEVKLFVNFQQL
-209 NGISASG
+209 NG
-216 VSKLLDD
+216 VSMAGFSKSLDD
-223 MVLFINSFR
+223 MVSLLNGFR

-240 LMDGT
+240 LMDGN
-245 GKVAIHKDKN
+245 GDIKIHKN
-255 VMGKLSI
+255 NSIMGKQSI
-262 QDIAGD
+262 SDVVGSQE
-268 AASTLLTKKEFNLT
+268 ASVLLTKQNFNLS
-282 RLIKNE
+282 RIMKDG
-288 QEIFLVSHY
+288 QEIFIASHY
-297 IKSMNWYIVAEIP
+297 IPSMEWFIVAEVP

-315 AGLYASSQKIVL
+315 ESLHSSTQEIILSILV
-327 WIAGIIA
+327 IIA
-334 IFIALSIWASGLI
+334 VFISLAIWGAGSI
-347 TNKINTLSERFKA
+347 TNKIKELAHRFHE
-360 LGEGDGNL
+360 LGEGEGDL
-368 THRIQ
+368 THRIEVK
-373 ISGHDEL
+373 GNDEI
-380 AELSRGFNSFV
+380 AELSKGFNGFV

-402 ATGRVLHITAEEVAL
+402 ETGHVLHTTAEHVAL

-435 VVTAINQMGSTINE
+435 VVTAINQMGSTIHE
-449 IASNAANAAQ
+449 IASNAASAAQ
-459 SASKVEVST
+459 SASKAEVST

-567 QLQIEA
+567 QLQTEA
-573 QNAVTAMGASH
+573 QNAVNAMETSH
-584 AVTARGVKSAD
+584 TVTARGVSSAD
-595 TATNVLAGI
+595 NATEVLAGI

-628 VHTINQNI
+628 VYTINQNI